1 MDDTEESRKSIQ
13 EYQNQLKDAQES
25 LKETQWERFISES
38 EKLLDDLYSDYEETL
53 NARLDN
59 IDTLFT
65 DVINGANA
73 NANMINSAIYDMANS
88 LGYSINMLSQ
98 SIPGIKGNV
107 FNGIKAY
114 ASGSRNIP
122 YSQLAWTQDGGSEI
136 IYRSK
141 DGAILTPLNVGDKVF
156 THEMSENLWKMGQ
169 GNLEGFGANLIKIP
183 DNISNNQARTIN
195 NDNMISISLPN
206 VTNYNEFK
214 RDLQKDPK
222 FVGFVQEVTLGQALG
237 RNSLNKNRY

>member
-13 EYQNQLKDAQES
+13 EYQNKLKDAETN
-25 LKETQWERFISES
+25 LKETQWDRYISET
-38 EKLLDDLYSDYEETL
+38 DDLLSNMYNDYSDLL
-53 NARLDN
+53 NERLDN
-59 IDTLFT
+59 IDTLFN

-73 NANMINSAIYDMANS
+73 NANMINSTIYNMANS
-88 LGYSINMLSQ
+88 IGYSINMLSQ
-98 SIPGIKGNV
+98 SIPSIKGNV

-114 ASGSRNIP
+114 ASGTSGIT
-122 YSQLAWTQDGGSEI
+122 YKQVAWTQDGGSEI
-136 IYRSK
+136 IYRSS

-156 THEMSENLWKMGQ
+156 THEMSENLWKIAQ
-169 GNLEGFGANLIKIP
+169 GNLEGIGTNLIKIP
-183 DNISNNQARTIN
+183 DNFGTQARTIN
-195 NDNMISISLPN
+195 NDNMISINLPN
-206 VTNYNEFK
+206 ATNYDEFK